1 MKERMT
7 AYERREKM
15 RLLLAKER
23 STSATFLMNHFG
35 VSRRTVYNDLL
46 FLNDV
51 MPLVTH
57 RGKGGGITL
66 DLEYHAPKVYLSED
80 EENLLLRL
88 LDSLCEKEKK
98 MLINIINKFSMPSKK

>member
-15 RLLLAKER
+15 RVLLAKER
-23 STSATFLMNHFG
+23 STNATFLMHHFG
-35 VSRRTVYNDLL
+35 VSRRTIYNDLL

-57 RGKGGGITL
+57 RGKGGGVSL
-66 DLEYHAPKVYLSED
+66 ELEYHAPKVYLSED

-88 LDSLCEKEKK
+88 LDSLSEKEKK
-98 MLINIINKFSMPSKK
+98 MIINIINKFSMPSKK

>member
-15 RLLLAKER
+15 RVLLVKER
-23 STSATFLMNHFG
+23 STTATFLMNHFG

-51 MPLVTH
+51 LPLETH
-57 RGKGGGITL
+57 RGNGGGVSL
-66 DLEYHAPKVYLSED
+66 NLEYYAPKVYLSDD

-88 LDSLCEKEKK
+88 LESVSEKEKK
-98 MLINIINKFSMPSKK
+98 MLINIINKFSMPNNK